1 MTTVIPLQPQL
12 YVRIGGADVPG
23 DLSHDIARVEVD
35 MHLYLP
41 DTFTVE
47 IHDGGFRWV
56 EHALVKIGQ
65 QVEIAGR
72 ASEDEQRA
80 SDVLLSGE
88 IVSIEATFPES
99 GVPTL
104 ILRGYD
110 LSHRLHRG
118 KKVRSF
124 LQMTDSDIAQ
134 RIAQERG
141 LQALID
147 STSHVHPQLSQ
158 ENLTDYEFLARR
170 ARAVGYVFT
179 LDGRQLIFRKPA
191 NVALPPIE
199 LNYREGLLD
208 FRPRLTSS
216 AQVNDLNVRG
226 WDPATKRPIVGRART
241 ADYRTAT
248 LGFDRRG
255 SDFAQQAFGAVETA
269 FADEPVASQAEGD
282 EFASAHISRFW
293 SGDVHAEG
301 LAMGNPKLRA
311 GSVVTLTGIG
321 DRFGGEYFVTH
332 VRHTFGG
339 AGEYRTEFT
348 VGGYGPDTTADLLFS
363 DAARIEQHAAGV
375 TRGLA
380 IGVVT
385 NTNDPD
391 GGGRVKVKFPW
402 LADDA
407 ESDWM
412 RVAAPMAG
420 ADRGFFFLPEV
431 NDEVLLG
438 FEHGDF
444 NRPFVIGALWNGVDA
459 TPIGSNEAVDGSG
472 QVVKRIIKT
481 RAGHIILLDDTPG
494 SEKIEIVDKDG
505 SNLIT
510 IDSAGG
516 KISLE
521 AKMEI
526 AIKAGQKI
534 SLSAPQVQI
543 DGSQRV
549 ALSGAEIDSS
559 ASARHKIAGGIVE
572 IN

>member
-1 MTTVIPLQPQL
+1 MAAVIPLQPQL
-12 YVRIGGADVPG
+12 YLRIGGAEVPG
-23 DLSHDIARVEVD
+23 DLSRDIARVEVD

-41 DTFTVE
+41 DAFTVAV
-47 IHDGGFRWV
+47 HDSGFHWI

-65 QVEIAGR
+65 QVEVAGR

-88 IVSIEATFPES
+88 IVSIEATYPES

-104 ILRGYD
+104 LLRGYD

-118 KKVRSF
+118 RKVRSF
-124 LQMTDSDIAQ
+124 LQMTDSDIAM

-141 LQALID
+141 LQAMVD
-147 STSHVHPQLSQ
+147 QTSHVHEHLYQ

-179 LDGRQLIFRKPA
+179 LDGRQLVFRKPA
-191 NVALPPIE
+191 NVALPPVE

-208 FRPRLTSS
+208 FRPRITAS
-216 AQVNDLNVRG
+216 AQVSEMNVRG

-241 ADYRTAT
+241 AGYRTAT
-248 LGFDRRG
+248 LGFERHG
-255 SDFAQQAFGAVETA
+255 NEFAQQAFGDAETA
-269 FADEPVASQAEGD
+269 YADEPVASQAEGD
-282 EFASAHISRFW
+282 EFAAAHISRFW
-293 SGDVHAEG
+293 SDDVHAEG

-311 GSVVTLTGIG
+311 GGVVTIAGVG

-332 VRHTFGG
+332 VRHTFEGE
-339 AGEYRTEFT
+339 GEYRTEFT
-348 VGGYGPDTTADLLFS
+348 VGGFGPDTTADLLF
-363 DAARIEQHAAGV
+363 DDVARIEEHAAGV

-385 NTNDPD
+385 NTNDPENH
-391 GGGRVKVKFPW
+391 GRVKVQFPW

-407 ESDWM
+407 ESTWM

-420 ADRGFFFLPEV
+420 DGRGFFFLPEV
-431 NDEVLLG
+431 NDEVLVG

-459 TPIGSNEAVDGSG
+459 TPIGSSEAVDGSG
-472 QVVKRIIKT
+472 QVVKRVLKT
-481 RAGHIILLDDTPG
+481 RAGHVIRLDDTAG
-494 SEKIEIVDKDG
+494 SEKIEIIDKTG
-505 SNLIT
+505 SNLVT

-516 KISLE
+516 KITVE
-521 AKMEI
+521 AQMEI
-526 AIKAGQKI
+526 TFKAGQKI

-543 DGSQRV
+543 EGSQQV
-549 ALSGAEIDSS
+549 AISGAQIESS
-559 ASARHKIAGGIVE
+559 ASARHKIAGGVVE